1 MPLSYRTACTFATG
15 QVIPLA
21 KITRDRF
28 VASLHGVAGAPTG
41 LRVLKGTTESY
52 MTALVIFVISVG
64 FCILS
69 VRAPPKRT
77 GLAFDGCLTA
87 LV

>member
-1 MPLSYRTACTFATG
+1 MPLIYRTACTFATG

-28 VASLHGVAGAPTG
+28 VASLHGIAGAPTG

-52 MTALVIFVISVG
+52 VTALVFFVISVG
-64 FCILS
+64 FCIHS

-77 GLAFDGCLTA
+77 GLAFDDCLTA